1 MVCSAL
7 ILTFQFELVVPPSPT
22 RTGGHWKSSKFTFTV
37 CEEAYKARC
46 QASIASLECI
56 LTALSFNC
64 SALWLRDD
72 LLGFPFFRFSLKW
85 WTIMK
90 TDCMWCA
97 LPNVALL
104 LLNWKRSH
112 AKEVLHLM
120 FMSLCVHGKL
130 FCGWRGCSQLLIHHP
145 FAEIIYCIWS
155 ND

>member
-46 QASIASLECI
+46 QALIASLECI

-72 LLGFPFFRFSLKW
+72 LLGFPLFQIFFEMMDDNENWLHVMRTTECSAASAQLE
-85 WTIMK
+85 TLP
-90 TDCMWCA
+90 CQGSVA
-97 LPNVALL
+97 PNVYVTVRSREVVLWLTGLQSVVNTSSFCRNHLL
-104 LLNWKRSH
+104 YMK
-112 AKEVLHLM
+112 
-120 FMSLCVHGKL
+120 
-130 FCGWRGCSQLLIHHP
+130 
-145 FAEIIYCIWS
+145 
-155 ND
+155 